1 MRKEKNKKQVLNFLV
16 LRLAEGL
23 WRKTTILMKA
33 RLPPATPQVI
43 TTHISGRTGS
53 FSSTDYF
60 VRRPSEMTVRSL
72 GPKPDWISGS
82 GFGFEVDIG
91 IIWYL
96 FLPCDHKTR
105 PLMADMRSGF
115 GPCMPISP
123 WGTCWKDFLAK
134 LVGGKIL
141 LQGIKISVF
150 LLRQALTWY
159 FHL

>member
-60 VRRPSEMTVRSL
+60 VRRPKWRLDHWAQNPTGYPGRVL
-72 GPKPDWISGS
+72 GLKLILAS
-82 GFGFEVDIG
+82 FDI
-91 IIWYL
+91 YFCL
-96 FLPCDHKTR
+96 ATTKRD
-105 PLMADMRSGF
+105 PLMADIRSGVR
-115 GPCMPISP
+115 PCMPISP
-123 WGTCWKDFLAK
+123 WGTCWKHFWLSLWAEK
-134 LVGGKIL
+134 SYCKV
-141 LQGIKISVF
+141 
-150 LLRQALTWY
+150 
-159 FHL
+159 